1 MKTHNTTMIDGKL
14 IFMIFFKPSV
24 GCQQGVQGGLGGIKV
39 IRSTNIIMFWG
50 EKGGAYLRG
59 VNVLYYQTVPHSPN
73 LDNL

>member
-50 EKGGAYLRG
+50 EKGGSIFTWCKCITYITRLS
-59 VNVLYYQTVPHSPN
+59 LTPQI
-73 LDNL
+73 